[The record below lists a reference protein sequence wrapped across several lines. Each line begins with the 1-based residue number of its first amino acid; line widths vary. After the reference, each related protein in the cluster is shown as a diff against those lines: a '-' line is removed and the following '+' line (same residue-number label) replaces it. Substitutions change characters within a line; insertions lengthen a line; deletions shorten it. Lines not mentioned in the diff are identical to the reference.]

1 MGPSG
6 GMVDA
11 GDSKSPAA
19 RRAGSSP
26 ALGTNTTEKPPK
38 YIWNERLTKHQN
50 IQVTSVIWLG
60 QNTELK

>member
-26 ALGTNTTEKPPK
+26 ALGTKN
-38 YIWNERLTKHQN
+38 YRTK
-50 IQVTSVIWLG
+50 
-60 QNTELK
+60 